1 MGILLRIFTL
11 CLLFF
16 PMHARAGTLTFDQ
29 IDCAGDTLI
38 PFNIK
43 EFGVT
48 WSEYNYYSYGWC
60 SQSLLLG
67 DDGWSSSNT
76 ITGND
81 FSVQAFDWVGDTDV
95 TDPKLP
101 FLTAEGY
108 RYGTLVA
115 VDVIFVGDL
124 TISDFGGRGEGT
136 RTLSNF
142 VGLDEFS
149 ITMNQTLDGQ
159 TPACLVAV
167 TSGYQ
172 CGLVEIDNIVVNA
185 VPVPASLPLLLGAIG
200 LLWGGA
206 RRRPR
211 PVG

>member
-67 DDGWSSSNT
+67 DDGWSSS
-76 ITGND
+76 
-81 FSVQAFDWVGDTDV
+81 
-95 TDPKLP
+95 
-101 FLTAEGY
+101 
-108 RYGTLVA
+108 
-115 VDVIFVGDL
+115 
-124 TISDFGGRGEGT
+124 ISDFGGRGEGT

-206 RRRPR
+206 RRRP
-211 PVG
+211 